1 MRHAFERELPFCVQK
16 MQVSANLRKAQMAE
30 YTVFSTFILNF
41 SEICTQVTPD
51 VAVELVVRVRDY
63 DIPGTNATYRTRSY
77 CDPAGCSNGLPVFG
91 PPTKISLTWS

>member
-1 MRHAFERELPFCVQK
+1 MLRFDSAFPRE
-16 MQVSANLRKAQMAE
+16 
-30 YTVFSTFILNF
+30 ST
-41 SEICTQVTPD
+41 EIPPRNTAQVTPD

-91 PPTKISLTWS
+91 SMRWGNSSSTSVISFPRSPQPM

>member
-1 MRHAFERELPFCVQK
+1 MLRFDSAFPHG
-16 MQVSANLRKAQMAE
+16 
-30 YTVFSTFILNF
+30 ST
-41 SEICTQVTPD
+41 EIPPRNTAQVTPD